1 MRDDTLGKKAEE
13 KVWNWLDRK
22 ENGYSF
28 DRLYDQMTGYY
39 MVSRNPCD
47 FICYKYPYMY
57 YIESKAT
64 HEDRFEFNMITDTQY
79 EKLLEKSKI
88 KGCYGLVVV
97 LFAYQKRAFMLHI
110 EDIDALQQAGKH
122 SINITKIDKWTIPY
136 KEIRTIPNPR
146 KELLDYEG
154 EIEEYV

>member
-22 ENGYSF
+22 DDGYSF
-28 DRLYDQMTGYY
+28 DRLYDQLSGYY

-88 KGCYGLVVV
+88 KFLKSTFTCNY
-97 LFAYQKRAFMLHI
+97 LHFFP
-110 EDIDALQQAGKH
+110 L
-122 SINITKIDKWTIPY
+122 
-136 KEIRTIPNPR
+136 
-146 KELLDYEG
+146 
-154 EIEEYV
+154 